1 MKVHKLEVIILDF
14 DDLGADGVRETLE
27 NQKFPNYCFA
37 PNVQT
42 IRTAEIGEWSDD
54 HPLNKHDTFDKTIE
68 QLFGK

>member
-14 DDLGADGVRETLE
+14 DDLGADEVKETLE

-42 IRTAEIGEWSDD
+42 IRTAEIGKWSDD
-54 HPLNKHDTFDKTIE
+54 HPLNRQETFDKAITE
-68 QLFGK
+68 LFGK